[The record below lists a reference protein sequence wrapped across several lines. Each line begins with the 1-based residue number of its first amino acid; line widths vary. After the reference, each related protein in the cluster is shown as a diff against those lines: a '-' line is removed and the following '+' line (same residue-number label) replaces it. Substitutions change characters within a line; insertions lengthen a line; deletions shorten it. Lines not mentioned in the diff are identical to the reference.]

1 MRDVYRPVRFFVL
14 TYLVTWVSW
23 FAAAFLSHHSSGQG
37 YVLLLLPGL
46 VAPFVIALWM
56 TLRSGS
62 PVLRRQ
68 FVRQVF
74 DPRLVRPVL
83 LIPTFIVMPAAVAL
97 SIVLSELVGQPHTQF
112 QLADGFSFSAGVV
125 PVLLVL
131 VLAASFEELGWR
143 TYAVDALATRLTYF
157 RATCVF
163 AVLWAGW
170 HLPLFFIKGYYQYEI
185 TQQNVWFGVNFML
198 SVIPMA
204 FIIGW
209 LCRANRGS
217 VLAAIAFH
225 LVVNLCQEAWQV
237 TQVTKCIE
245 TGVLCVVAAAVV
257 LLNRQMF
264 FGSGPSMT
272 TDDAPAETVTI
283 DLTNPMEMAR

>member
-1 MRDVYRPVRFFVL
+1 MREVYRPARFFVL

-37 YVLLLLPGL
+37 YILLLLPGL
-46 VAPFVIALWM
+46 VAPFVIALWL

-68 FVRQVF
+68 FVRRVF
-74 DPRLVRPVL
+74 DPRLIRPAL
-83 LIPTFIVMPAAVAL
+83 FLPTLMVMPAAIAL
-97 SIVLSELVGQPHTQF
+97 SIVVSGLVGQPPTQF
-112 QLADGFSFSAGVV
+112 RLAEGFSFSAGAV
-125 PVLLVL
+125 PILLVL

-157 RATCVF
+157 WATGVF

-170 HLPLFFIKGYYQYEI
+170 HLPLFFIKDYYQYEI

-198 SVIPMA
+198 SVVPMA

-209 LCRANRGS
+209 LCRANQGS
-217 VLAAIAFH
+217 VSAAIAFH
-225 LVVNLCQEAWQV
+225 FVVNLCQEAWQI

-245 TGVLCVVAAAVV
+245 TGVLFVVAAVIV

-264 FGSGPSMT
+264 FGSDPSGT
-272 TDDAPAETVTI
+272 TADVLAETAAI
-283 DLTNPMEMAR
+283 DPTGPLEAAR

>member
-56 TLRSGS
+56 TIRSGS
-62 PVLRRQ
+62 PVLQRQ
-68 FVRQVF
+68 FVRRVF
-74 DPRLVRPVL
+74 DPRLIRPVL

-112 QLADGFSFSAGVV
+112 QLADGFSFSAGAV

-170 HLPLFFIKGYYQYEI
+170 HLPLFFIKDYYQYEI

-217 VLAAIAFH
+217 VPAAIGFH
-225 LVVNLCQEAWQV
+225 FVVNQCQEAWQV

-245 TGVLCVVAAAVV
+245 TGVLCVVAATVV

-272 TDDAPAETVTI
+272 TDDAPAEAATI
-283 DLTNPMEMAR
+283 DMISPMEMAR